1 MGGGPPKP
9 ASPSPG
15 GFASSGVRAQVTGLK
30 GRLHDELLV
39 GPSAVRPP
47 TRWPMRTI
55 HSTRG
60 GIALDI
66 IVALGLVLLVGFALD
81 RVGVSLPELLS
92 GFRHF
97 VRG

>member
-1 MGGGPPKP
+1 
-9 ASPSPG
+9 
-15 GFASSGVRAQVTGLK
+15 
-30 GRLHDELLV
+30 
-39 GPSAVRPP
+39 
-47 TRWPMRTI
+47 MRTI